1 MLENMNGCYMKK
13 LLVLGFTLFIG
24 SQVWAARVLPSDIRL
39 AVLKQVN
46 YPDIVLAGDGWSWTQ
61 ILTLGLLGSNR
72 TETEALESIR
82 IKDAHNRFIT
92 KNRLQG
98 YVGQPVG
105 VFLNHQ
111 NQVRE
116 VWILTPSEY
125 EQLKKRG
132 RD

>member
-1 MLENMNGCYMKK
+1 MKK
-13 LLVLGFTLFIG
+13 LLVLGLTLFIG

-46 YPDIVLAGDGWSWTQ
+46 YPAIVLAGDGWSWTQ

-82 IKDAHNRFIT
+82 IKDARNRFIT

-98 YVGQPVG
+98 YLGQPVG

>member
-1 MLENMNGCYMKK
+1 LEAIELK
-13 LLVLGFTLFIG
+13 LKLI
-24 SQVWAARVLPSDIRL
+24 
-39 AVLKQVN
+39 
-46 YPDIVLAGDGWSWTQ
+46 
-61 ILTLGLLGSNR
+61 
-72 TETEALESIR
+72 ESIR

>member
-1 MLENMNGCYMKK
+1 M
-13 LLVLGFTLFIG
+13 G

-46 YPDIVLAGDGWSWTQ
+46 YPDIVLVGDGWSWTQ

-82 IKDAHNRFIT
+82 IKDTHNRFIT

-98 YVGQPVG
+98 YVGQPIG

-111 NQVRE
+111 NQVKE
-116 VWILTPSEY
+116 VWILTPNEY

-132 RD
+132 HN

>member
-1 MLENMNGCYMKK
+1 MNGCYMKK
-13 LLVLGFTLFIG
+13 LLVLGLTLFIG

-46 YPDIVLAGDGWSWTQ
+46 YPDIVLSGDGWSWTQ

-82 IKDAHNRFIT
+82 IKDTHNRFIT

-98 YVGQPVG
+98 YIGQPVG